1 LGRPAAMYAGRI
13 QKCQCYQGVP
23 QLLHWRQRKVCDMEK
38 WIALMVAATVLSGC
52 LAPAML
58 LTSSVHSV
66 LNYTQL
72 EDVKKRLDNIEKKE

>member
-1 LGRPAAMYAGRI
+1 
-13 QKCQCYQGVP
+13 
-23 QLLHWRQRKVCDMEK
+23 MEK
-38 WIALMVAATVLSGC
+38 WIAIMVATTVLSGC

-72 EDVKKRLDNIEKKE
+72 EDVKKRLGNIEKKE